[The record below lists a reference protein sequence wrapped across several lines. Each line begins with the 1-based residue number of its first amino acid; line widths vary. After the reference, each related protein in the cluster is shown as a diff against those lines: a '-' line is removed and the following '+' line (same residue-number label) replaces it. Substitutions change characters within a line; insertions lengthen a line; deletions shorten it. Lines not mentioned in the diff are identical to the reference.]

1 MLWMSV
7 CLDFHAD
14 WAYCWPDKSL
24 LIDAPFKGLSQAG
37 RTFWLN
43 SPSGAT
49 TVLSR
54 LAPARYL
61 LLGVAFL
68 LGLTVFPQQSFAQG

>member
-1 MLWMSV
+1 ML
-7 CLDFHAD
+7 F
-14 WAYCWPDKSL
+14 
-24 LIDAPFKGLSQAG
+24 
-37 RTFWLN
+37 
-43 SPSGAT
+43 
-49 TVLSR
+49 R